1 MSTRTDT
8 IARFARLKAEA
19 LSTEPVTEEDR
30 RLYRTLD
37 ARQRARDEARRAEP
51 SPQMQLPEAA

>member
-1 MSTRTDT
+1 MSARADT

-51 SPQMQLPEAA
+51 SPQLQLPEAA